1 MSLNLHDLF
10 PEGISD
16 ETAFH
21 LVEFFMSIATELDS
35 HYFPQTRRYR
45 DDSIPIQP
53 PEYLQKYMKNK
64 IDVDDNF

>member
-1 MSLNLHDLF
+1 MSINLYELF

-35 HYFPQTRRYR
+35 HYFSQTRRYI
-45 DDSIPIQP
+45 SNNMLF
-53 PEYLQKYMKNK
+53 PECHQEDHNMN
-64 IDVDDNF
+64 NFF